1 MIETSPDTSRK
12 QLERTKQIPFQKTKH
27 FRSRKKQQKFGR
39 FITYILLIGISII
52 LLAPLWWMVSTSLKP
67 MEEVVQ
73 YPPTFIPENVQ
84 WSNYLDTIQAFP
96 FMKYARN
103 TLFITF
109 FVVLGNVLSNSFIAY
124 GFAKISFPGKNFLF
138 SLVLATMMVPGFV
151 TMIPQYI
158 LFTQLG
164 WVGTYL
170 PLIVPSFFGSAF
182 NIFLMRQFY
191 MSINNELIEAAKID
205 GASHLYIWR
214 KLMIPLTKPALITI
228 GITSFNGAWNDF
240 LGPLL
245 YIHNEDMYTL
255 QIGLQTFQSQAST
268 QWNYLMAGATMVLL
282 PTVILFFFAQNYF
295 IEGMDLTGGS
305 KG

>member
-1 MIETSPDTSRK
+1 MGSLRGRTKFMIETSPDTSRK

-73 YPPTFIPENVQ
+73 YPPTFIPENDQ

-124 GFAKISFPGKNFLF
+124 GFAKISFSGKNFLF
-138 SLVLATMMVPGFV
+138 SLVLVTMMVPGFV

-158 LFTQLG
+158 
-164 WVGTYL
+164 
-170 PLIVPSFFGSAF
+170 
-182 NIFLMRQFY
+182 
-191 MSINNELIEAAKID
+191 
-205 GASHLYIWR
+205 
-214 KLMIPLTKPALITI
+214 
-228 GITSFNGAWNDF
+228 
-240 LGPLL
+240 
-245 YIHNEDMYTL
+245 
-255 QIGLQTFQSQAST
+255 
-268 QWNYLMAGATMVLL
+268 
-282 PTVILFFFAQNYF
+282 
-295 IEGMDLTGGS
+295 
-305 KG
+305 